1 MFIFNIFFF
10 GMPCGMSRCPNQD
23 QHFQGLGH
31 QEKLCEVYLAESM
44 DIEVL
49 RVFVDLPIVQSGT
62 SHMALNQF
70 CA

>member
-1 MFIFNIFFF
+1 
-10 GMPCGMSRCPNQD
+10 MSTCPNQE